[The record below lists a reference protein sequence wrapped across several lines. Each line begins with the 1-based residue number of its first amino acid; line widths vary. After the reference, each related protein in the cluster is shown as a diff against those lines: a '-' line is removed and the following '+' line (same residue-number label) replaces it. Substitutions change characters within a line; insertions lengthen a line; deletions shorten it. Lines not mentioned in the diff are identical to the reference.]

1 LIKAEDE
8 YSRSFLIDNIRV
20 EKAHAEHWIWM
31 GEGFGIPRSEMMA
44 MAEGERP
51 LLRDVQSLSDWIW
64 FINAKGSLAEAVAA
78 TSFAIE
84 GATGDLTRGL
94 INAFEAYGSRE
105 GVTMNPRTTKWFR
118 NHAKYD
124 DDHPRIAL
132 QIVARYAQT
141 ERSRMKVMA
150 AARRSLQ
157 LLNLALLT
165 SSREYSPARERRAA
179 RVEDLRSVDG
189 VARVSRSHFPIDA
202 SSSVMRA
209 RPPPRRTI
217 WRSPA
222 DLLRPPPRAGRAGE
236 ADIEPPVVDR
246 EPQASMP
253 REIMDGDDHRAESR
267 GGAHPECPS
276 RTEGIRHPAHEG
288 CADRRRAECDGEEQ
302 GNDPA
307 AHVGSVDSWMVLFAV
322 VEKVCAES
330 PMMTSAPPNSP

>member
-1 LIKAEDE
+1 MDAPHEPTADWIETLKRYLEPDWKEIVEGEWATNLIQGAWSTDAIRGWCLQLYPFIHAFPKFLAEALIKAEDD

-20 EKAHAEHWIWM
+20 EKAHAEHWLWM

-51 LLRDVQSLSDWIW
+51 VLRDVQSLSDWIW

-94 INAFEAYGSRE
+94 IDAFEAYGSRE

-141 ERSRMKVMA
+141 ERARMKVMA

-165 SSREYSPARERRAA
+165 AGREYSYADPRKP
-179 RVEDLRSVDG
+179 
-189 VARVSRSHFPIDA
+189 VALTA
-202 SSSVMRA
+202 ME
-209 RPPPRRTI
+209 PRMT
-217 WRSPA
+217 
-222 DLLRPPPRAGRAGE
+222 
-236 ADIEPPVVDR
+236 
-246 EPQASMP
+246 
-253 REIMDGDDHRAESR
+253 
-267 GGAHPECPS
+267 
-276 RTEGIRHPAHEG
+276 
-288 CADRRRAECDGEEQ
+288 DRRHSRQPIAFPDRRIVERYAGAAAAADG
-302 GNDPA
+302 
-307 AHVGSVDSWMVLFAV
+307 SRLAV
-322 VEKVCAES
+322 AS
-330 PMMTSAPPNSP
+330 